1 MNIADPSVQSL
12 ANLNWLQIFLFGVY
26 PYVALTIAIIG
37 TWVRFDLS
45 QYSWKTG
52 STQMLRSK
60 NMRLASNLFHVGIIV
75 VLLGHLFGM
84 LTPHFLYDRFISAG
98 NKQILAVVV
107 GGIAGVFCWFGLV
120 MLLWRRFTDER
131 ISRTST
137 FSDKLVLV
145 LLFIQLNLGLISIFT
160 SVKHLDGYTMMNLAG
175 WAQDITILR
184 PWQAAARIEQ
194 TDLIY
199 QLHMALG
206 ITLIA
211 IFPFTRLIHIISAP
225 IWYFGRRYQIVREK
239 RSQ

>member
-12 ANLNWLQIFLFGVY
+12 ANLSWLQIFLFGVY
-26 PYVALTIAIIG
+26 PYIALTIAIIG

-45 QYSWKTG
+45 QYSWKSG
-52 STQMLRSK
+52 STQMLRTK

-98 NKQILAVVV
+98 HKQILAVVV
-107 GGIAGVFCWFGLV
+107 GGIAGVFCWFGLA
-120 MLLWRRFTDER
+120 MLIWRRFTDDR
-131 ISRTST
+131 ISNTSS

-225 IWYFGRRYQIVREK
+225 VWYFGRRYQIVREK

>member
-1 MNIADPSVQSL
+1 MNIADPSVQSV

-52 STQMLRSK
+52 STQMLRTK

-98 NKQILAVVV
+98 HKQILAVVV

-120 MLLWRRFTDER
+120 MLMWRRFTDER
-131 ISRTST
+131 ISHTSS

-145 LLFIQLNLGLISIFT
+145 LLFIQLNLGLLSIFT

-175 WAQDITILR
+175 WAQDITVLR

>member
-45 QYSWKTG
+45 QYSWKAG
-52 STQMLRSK
+52 STQMLRTK

-98 NKQILAVVV
+98 HKQILAVVV

-120 MLLWRRFTDER
+120 MLMWRRFTDDR
-131 ISRTST
+131 ISNTSS
-137 FSDKLVLV
+137 FSDRLVLV
-145 LLFIQLNLGLISIFT
+145 LLFIQLNLGLLSIFT

-175 WAQDITILR
+175 WAQDITVLR

>member
-98 NKQILAVVV
+98 HKQILAVVV

-120 MLLWRRFTDER
+120 MLMWRRFTDDR
-131 ISRTST
+131 ISNTSS

-145 LLFIQLNLGLISIFT
+145 LLFI
-160 SVKHLDGYTMMNLAG
+160 
-175 WAQDITILR
+175 
-184 PWQAAARIEQ
+184 
-194 TDLIY
+194 
-199 QLHMALG
+199 
-206 ITLIA
+206 
-211 IFPFTRLIHIISAP
+211 
-225 IWYFGRRYQIVREK
+225 
-239 RSQ
+239 

>member
-1 MNIADPSVQSL
+1 MNIADPSVQSV

-26 PYVALTIAIIG
+26 PYIALTIAIIG

-45 QYSWKTG
+45 QYSWKAG

-120 MLLWRRFTDER
+120 MLMWRRFTDER
-131 ISRTST
+131 ISHTSS

-145 LLFIQLNLGLISIFT
+145 LLFIQLNLGLLSIFT

-175 WAQDITILR
+175 WAQDITVLR

>member
-26 PYVALTIAIIG
+26 PYIALTIAIIG

-45 QYSWKTG
+45 QYSWKAG

-131 ISRTST
+131 ISHTST

>member
-1 MNIADPSVQSL
+1 MNIADPNVQSL
-12 ANLNWLQIFLFGVY
+12 ANLSWLQIFLFGIY
-26 PYVALTIAIIG
+26 PYIALVVAILG
-37 TWVRFDLS
+37 TWARFDLS
-45 QYSWKTG
+45 QYSWKAH
-52 STQMLRSK
+52 SSQMLRKK

-84 LTPHFLYDRFISAG
+84 LTPLFIYDTFISAAH
-98 NKQILAVVV
+98 KQLLAVVV
-107 GGIAGVFCWFGLV
+107 GGIAGMVCWVGMV
-120 MLLWRRFTDER
+120 MLMWRRFTDDR
-131 ISRTST
+131 ISNTSS

-160 SVKHLDGYTMMNLAG
+160 SMKHLDGLTMMNLAG

-194 TDLIY
+194 ASLIY

-206 ITLIA
+206 ITLIM

-225 IWYFGRRYQIVREK
+225 VWYLGRRYQIVRQK
-239 RSQ
+239 QSQ

>member
-1 MNIADPSVQSL
+1 MNIADPSVQSV

-26 PYVALTIAIIG
+26 PYIALTIAIIG

-45 QYSWKTG
+45 QYSWKSG

-98 NKQILAVVV
+98 NKQSLAVVV

-131 ISRTST
+131 ISHTST